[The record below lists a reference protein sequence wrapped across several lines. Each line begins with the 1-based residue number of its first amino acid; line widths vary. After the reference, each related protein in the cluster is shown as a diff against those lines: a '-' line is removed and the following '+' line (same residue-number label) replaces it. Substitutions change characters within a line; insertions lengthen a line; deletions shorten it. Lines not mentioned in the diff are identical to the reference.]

1 MHILV
6 WQQQKLYP
14 RLPIKFILASL
25 PKSLVYPDKPVGT
38 RVPMISGKA
47 STSPSQIQEG
57 VSHLTPVLA
66 SNRETSP
73 KLVHTL
79 ARASVVCN
87 ASIGKVKQTAF
98 H

>member
-1 MHILV
+1 
-6 WQQQKLYP
+6 
-14 RLPIKFILASL
+14 
-25 PKSLVYPDKPVGT
+25 
-38 RVPMISGKA
+38 MISGKA
-47 STSPSQIQEG
+47 STSPSQIEKEV

-87 ASIGKVKQTAF
+87 GSIGKVKQTAF